1 MSNSKSNFLRQLGQ
15 EIREARIKKGMS
27 KRELGHELGILDN
40 TAMSRYENGT
50 VAMSVVRLAEICN
63 LLDIDPAELY
73 AKCYVEFS
81 EKI

>member
-15 EIREARIKKGMS
+15 LIRDARIAKGIS
-27 KRELGHELGILDN
+27 QRELCHELGILDN

-50 VAMSVVRLAEICN
+50 VAMSVVRLAQICN
-63 LLDIDPAELY
+63 LLDIDPPELY
-73 AKCYVEFS
+73 AKCYEDFA

>member
-1 MSNSKSNFLRQLGQ
+1 
-15 EIREARIKKGMS
+15 
-27 KRELGHELGILDN
+27 
-40 TAMSRYENGT
+40 MSRYENGT

-63 LLDIDPAELY
+63 LLEIDPAELY